1 MELSKTIGEQSIVGV
16 KVDLATQCK
25 AQGNEAFKSKEF
37 RRAEGYYKKGL
48 QFLEA
53 PQTCQYSQEEL
64 MTVGPVLATLHVN
77 IAACCLQ
84 GSTVD
89 SAKCILHCTQHD
101 PLNVKAWYRRSQAFM
116 KQKEFALAK
125 DDVTHALGLDQQPST
140 SIVTLR
146 RHLVALQAASAKVKA
161 AEIASFQHIFRS

>member
-89 SAKCILHCTQHD
+89 SAKCILHCTQ
-101 PLNVKAWYRRSQAFM
+101 
-116 KQKEFALAK
+116 
-125 DDVTHALGLDQQPST
+125 
-140 SIVTLR
+140 
-146 RHLVALQAASAKVKA
+146 
-161 AEIASFQHIFRS
+161 